1 MATLPIDLIARP
13 AVEGARIVAL
23 DYLERS
29 RAALARLDDP
39 SDAEALHDFRVAL
52 RRLRSTL
59 RAYPAQLR
67 DSVSRKLRRRV
78 RDLTRA
84 TNRGRDAEVQLAWLR
99 PFAGDLAPAER
110 VGVRWLVEWI
120 ERARET
126 SVEETRGAVRRSFEK
141 LDRQLSRR
149 LGVYRRP
156 VAPVRTAPEPRFG
169 LVAREA
175 LVTHAQ
181 RLDKLLG
188 AIQAPDDLAAIHR
201 TRIAAK
207 RLRYLL
213 EPFSQA
219 LGGAVDLPRSLKSL
233 QNLLG
238 DLHDT
243 QVLEGTV
250 REAVAAAAA
259 ERARRHF
266 EATLADG
273 SGAGRGSARRRETPG
288 LLAVARR
295 LRQRRLVDYAK
306 LETTWLGGG
315 DIFAGRIGA
324 ASQPL
329 VLPRH
334 GVPVPPPSLRRTTRR
349 PRAGRPR

>member
-1 MATLPIDLIARP
+1 MTTLPIDLIVRP
-13 AVEGARIVAL
+13 AVEGARLVAL
-23 DYLERS
+23 DYLEQS

-39 SDAEALHDFRVAL
+39 RDTEALHDFRVAL

-59 RAYPAQLR
+59 RAHPAQLR
-67 DSVSRKLRRRV
+67 DAVSRKLRRRV

-84 TNRGRDAEVQLAWLR
+84 TNRGRDADVQLAWLR
-99 PFAGDLAPAER
+99 PLAADLAPAER

-120 ERARET
+120 ERARDEA
-126 SVEETRGAVRRSFEK
+126 VEETRDEIRRSFEK

-149 LGVYRRP
+149 LGEYRP
-156 VAPVRTAPEPRFG
+156 VAPKRAAPEPKFG
-169 LVAREA
+169 LVARDA
-175 LVTHAQ
+175 LLTHAQ

-188 AIQAPDDLAAIHR
+188 AIQAPSDLAAIHR

-219 LGGAVDLPRSLKSL
+219 LAGAADLLRGLKSL
-233 QNLLG
+233 QDLLG
-238 DLHDT
+238 DLRDT

-259 ERARRHF
+259 ERASRHF
-266 EATLADG
+266 EAALAHG
-273 SGAGRGSARRRETPG
+273 PGAGRGSGRRRETPG

-295 LRQRRLVDYAK
+295 LRQRRLVDYAQ

-315 DIFAGRIGA
+315 DVFAGRISA

-329 VLPRH
+329 VLPGH
-334 GVPVPPPSLRRTTRR
+334 GVPVPPLSLRRTTRR
-349 PRAGRPR
+349 PRARRPR